1 MCVLKHW
8 LPSVW
13 LGGQQPVLGQGPVQ
27 KVPLQPGP
35 GAPTWQ
41 FCLAYPGATPA
52 SFIQA
57 HSEGQK
63 CPGGLTLKNCQS

>member
-1 MCVLKHW
+1 MCVPKYW

-13 LGGQQPVLGQGPVQ
+13 LGGQQPVLGQGPAQ

-41 FCLAYPGATPA
+41 FCHGLPWNCPL
-52 SFIQA
+52 II
-57 HSEGQK
+57 HSGS
-63 CPGGLTLKNCQS
+63 L